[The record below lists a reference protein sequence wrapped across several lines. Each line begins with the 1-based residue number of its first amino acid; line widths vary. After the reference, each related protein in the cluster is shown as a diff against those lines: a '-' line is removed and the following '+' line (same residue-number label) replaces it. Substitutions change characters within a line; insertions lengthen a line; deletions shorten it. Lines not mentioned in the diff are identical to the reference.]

1 MVPRPGPVQPK
12 APAMPTL
19 TLVPLS
25 PVVDAAD
32 VGARL
37 RASGPEA
44 LDDLEAL
51 QLLAG
56 LAPGAAEALVEE
68 FGSLPEV
75 LAADAA
81 ALSRIVPAAD
91 AARLTLLADL
101 ARRQLAAPLRART
114 VLSSGSA
121 VSDYLRAA
129 LAGRT
134 REAFHVLFL
143 DKRNR
148 LIRHEV
154 LGHGTVDHAPVY
166 PREVVRRAL
175 ELGASAVVLA
185 HNHPAGDPAPSA
197 ADIDMT
203 RQVVAAA
210 QALRIA
216 VHDHMVVGGQQVANA
231 MRRAR

>member
-1 MVPRPGPVQPK
+1 MPSLAHLQVPPRWDHGD
-12 APAMPTL
+12 L
-19 TLVPLS
+19 
-25 PVVDAAD
+25 D
-32 VGARL
+32 ARL
-37 RASGPEA
+37 RTAGPAA
-44 LDDLEAL
+44 LDDAEAM

-56 LAPGAAEALVEE
+56 LGDGEAEALIAE

-81 ALSRIVPAAD
+81 ALGRLVPAGQ
-91 AARLTLLADL
+91 AARLKLAADV
-101 ARRQLAAPLRART
+101 ARRVLAAPLRVRCA
-114 VLSSGSA
+114 LSSWTA

-134 REAFHVLFL
+134 REEFRVLFL

-148 LIRHEV
+148 LIRDEV
-154 LGHGTVDHAPVY
+154 MGRGTVDHAPVY

-175 ELGASAVVLA
+175 ELDASALVLA
-185 HNHPAGDPAPSA
+185 HNHPAGDPTPST
-197 ADIDMT
+197 ADIEIT

-216 VHDHMVVGGQQVANA
+216 VHDHVVVGGQSVASF
-231 MRRAR
+231 RALGLL